1 MHINLWPGPEAQ
13 AWSAEYLCLLPTD
26 WPVGTLPAQKQMPQC
41 MSMCVYKCMWLHRS
55 SAANSRPSTV
65 AYQCAVR
72 VLSHPR
78 VGGSQ
83 STLWPWTEQCVST
96 LELCFQRSGQPSL
109 HTDTHISVH
118 LYTVY
123 ALWCVYSEAKIALRE
138 KQAIVSF
145 LMSGWWDFELGSDSH
160 HFVHQRPIRHT
171 GRRLPQWAGRGAV
184 FKSDCRILII
194 AIGNICS
201 LSYFHYCNDFLLLIH
216 LTAHPV
222 ILWGLQK
229 FSEMQVHQILNF
241 SDIKDPAYLN

>member
-1 MHINLWPGPEAQ
+1 MHVTSQELGCQQQAIYCSISVCSACPQSPSCGRQPVNVVTLNWTMRQHTGALFPE
-13 AWSAEYLCLLPTD
+13 
-26 WPVGTLPAQKQMPQC
+26 VRPAK
-41 MSMCVYKCMWLHRS
+41 LAHRYT
-55 SAANSRPSTV
+55 N
-65 AYQCAVR
+65 
-72 VLSHPR
+72 
-78 VGGSQ
+78 
-83 STLWPWTEQCVST
+83 
-96 LELCFQRSGQPSL
+96 
-109 HTDTHISVH
+109 ISVH

-201 LSYFHYCNDFLLLIH
+201 VSYFHYCNDSLLLIQ